1 MGTTLLVIAAIIVLA
16 AVIVWILAARQ
27 PAVFA
32 VERSIVVNAP
42 PQRIHAL
49 INNFHNWG
57 RWSPYEH
64 RDPSLK
70 RTFSGAGEGKGAVY
84 DWEGN
89 KNVGTGRMEILETDP
104 SSNVTIK
111 LDFLKPFE
119 AHNKAEFLFHPQG
132 NATSVTWRMSGPHM
146 CMGRIMSV
154 FMNFD
159 RMVGKD
165 FETGLVSL
173 KQAAESGA

>member
-1 MGTTLLVIAAIIVLA
+1 MSTTLIVIAAMIVLA
-16 AVIVWILAARQ
+16 IAVIWILAARQ
-27 PAVFA
+27 GDVFA
-32 VERSIVVNAP
+32 VERSVVVNAP

-49 INNFHNWG
+49 VNNFHNWTD
-57 RWSPYEH
+57 WSPYEH
-64 RDPSLK
+64 RDPQLK
-70 RTFSGAGEGKGAVY
+70 RSFSGASEGKGSVY
-84 DWEGN
+84 AWEGN
-89 KNVGTGRMEILETDP
+89 KNVGSGRMEILDTDP

-119 AHNKAEFLFHPQG
+119 AHNKAEFLFRPQG
-132 NATSVTWRMSGPHM
+132 GATFVTWRMSGPHA
-146 CMGRIMSV
+146 CMSRVMGV

-165 FETGLVSL
+165 FETGLASL